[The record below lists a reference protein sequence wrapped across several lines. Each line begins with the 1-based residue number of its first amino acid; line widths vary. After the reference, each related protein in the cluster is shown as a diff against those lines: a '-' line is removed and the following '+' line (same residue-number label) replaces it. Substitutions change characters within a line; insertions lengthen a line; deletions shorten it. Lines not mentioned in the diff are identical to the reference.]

1 MIALGIALLA
11 TGVALLVAE
20 AHAPGGVLGALGAVA
35 AVAGTIIAVSAA
47 DGGVVLAL
55 VLALIVAVA
64 AGVWLWTAARA
75 VKRTRQRRVRSGR
88 EALVGVCGEARSPLS
103 ADPGRVFVD
112 GALWRARAANPDEEI
127 EPGETVVVERVDG
140 LTLTV
145 RRAESWELTP

>member
-20 AHAPGGVLGALGAVA
+20 AHTPSGVLGALGAIA

-55 VLALIVAVA
+55 VLAVIVAAA

-75 VKRTRQRRVRSGR
+75 VTRTRRRRVRSGR
-88 EALVGVCGEARSPLS
+88 EALVGVCGVARSPLA

>member
-11 TGVALLVAE
+11 SGVALLVAE

-35 AVAGTIIAVSAA
+35 AVAGTVIAVSAA
-47 DGGVVLAL
+47 DGGIVLAL
-55 VLALIVAVA
+55 VLAVIVAAA
-64 AGVWLWTAARA
+64 AGAWLYVAARA
-75 VKRTRQRRVRSGR
+75 IGRSAGRRPRSGR
-88 EALVGVCGEARSPLS
+88 EALVGACGEARSSLD

-112 GALWRARAANPDEEI
+112 GALWRARAANPDERI
-127 EPGETVVVERVDG
+127 EPGEQVVVERVDG